1 MTPRVVLPLAA
12 ALALG
17 TALGCGDSTGPG
29 TEIVVTGTIQNNTQ
43 AAIPAGARLLV
54 VWVVSSTSPDYSYV
68 HGEGTFDAAAGTF
81 RVELTAPPPAALN
94 GERLGVGI
102 IFLTTDASLG
112 EGDDIQDVADADI
125 VGAAGLYGVIYVA
138 GTPAEA
144 AGIRD
149 WAADF
154 PAGFRVGVGQA
165 VPGAFDRFVPVDA
178 SDVVL
183 MVDDIANIE
192 FVNWT

>member
-1 MTPRVVLPLAA
+1 MTPRLVLPLAA
-12 ALALG
+12 ALALAS
-17 TALGCGDSTGPG
+17 ALGCGDSTGPG

-43 AAIPAGARLLV
+43 ADIPAGARLLV
-54 VWVVSSTSPDYSYV
+54 AWVVSATSQDYTFV

-81 RVELTAPPPAALN
+81 RVVLTAPPPAALN
-94 GERLGVGI
+94 GERLGVGVI
-102 IFLTTDASLG
+102 LLTTDASIG
-112 EGDDIQDVADADI
+112 EGDDVDDLAEADI
-125 VGAAGLYGVIYVA
+125 VGAAGLYGVIYIA

-144 AGIRD
+144 AGFRD

-154 PAGFRVGVGQA
+154 PAGFGVGVGQT
-165 VPGAFDRFVPVDA
+165 VPGDFDRFVPVDA

-183 MVDDIANIE
+183 IVDDIANIE